1 MVDALLLG
9 ASFVCAFCGMGW
21 LALAMKPHWAQVRGA
36 DSPSAAP
43 VRTLRVYGA
52 TSLLLSLAACLAAD
66 HVSMASL
73 VWIMT
78 LGASALAVAM
88 ALAYAPRLLTP
99 LLLLP
104 LRLPVRGRD

>member
-1 MVDALLLG
+1 MVDALLLS
-9 ASFVCAFCGMGW
+9 ASFLCAFCGMGW
-21 LALAMKPHWAQVRGA
+21 LALAMKPHWIQVRG
-36 DSPSAAP
+36 PAP
-43 VRTLRVYGA
+43 LSEANARKLRVVSVLG
-52 TSLLLSLAACLAAD
+52 LLLSLAACLAAD

-88 ALAYAPRLLTP
+88 TLAYAPRLLTP
-99 LLLLP
+99 LLLP